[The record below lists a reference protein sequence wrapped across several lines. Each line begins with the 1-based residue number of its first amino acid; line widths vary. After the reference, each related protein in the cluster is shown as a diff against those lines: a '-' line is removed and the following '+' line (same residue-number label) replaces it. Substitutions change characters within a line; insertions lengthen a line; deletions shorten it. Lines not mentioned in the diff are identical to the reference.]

1 VYPLPDE
8 IIIEAPNITP
18 EEYKKYRG
26 KDVAIYNGKIVASG
40 RTSTEAFNNAKKKYP
55 EAKTEE
61 IEIFYIQISDEL
73 IL

>member
-1 VYPLPDE
+1 MPDE

-26 KDVAIYNGKIVASG
+26 KDVAIYKGKIVASG
-40 RTSTEAFNNAKKKYP
+40 RTSTEALFNAKKKCP

-61 IEIFYIQISDEL
+61 LEIFYIQVSDEL

>member
-1 VYPLPDE
+1 MPDE
-8 IIIEAPNITP
+8 IIIEAPDITP

-26 KDVAIYNGKIVASG
+26 KDVAIIKGKIVASG
-40 RTSTEAFNNAKKKYP
+40 RTSTEAFSNAKKKCP

-61 IEIFYIQISDEL
+61 IEIFYIQVTDEL